1 MLKEVK
7 GSSEGISHK
16 INPHNLTLKPSSAEK
31 ETLLMQLG
39 EILSVTFEGLI
50 ARKSN
55 RKGDTK

>member
-31 ETLLMQLG
+31 ETLLMRLG
-39 EILSVTFEGLI
+39 EILSATFEGLI
-50 ARKSN
+50 V
-55 RKGDTK
+55 